1 LFQFVPLLIT
11 HRQVELRFVL
21 FGFCHWQFFT
31 SIAESRR
38 LKAIILYAEPQ
49 IPYPSAND
57 DGRAALGKVISK
69 IFRNL
74 ESPIP

>member
-1 LFQFVPLLIT
+1 MLSRVRRRPGDMDPESILS
-11 HRQVELRFVL
+11 
-21 FGFCHWQFFT
+21 GFPDGT
-31 SIAESRR
+31 R
-38 LKAIILYAEPQ
+38 KVEPQ
-49 IPYPSAND
+49 TPDPIGND